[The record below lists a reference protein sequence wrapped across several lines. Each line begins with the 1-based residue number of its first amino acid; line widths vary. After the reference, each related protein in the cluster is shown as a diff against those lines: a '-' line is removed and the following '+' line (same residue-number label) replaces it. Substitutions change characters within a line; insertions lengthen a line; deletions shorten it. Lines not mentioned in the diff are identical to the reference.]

1 MSQVLLAHYIGL
13 HRRERMLYTKTP
25 TDLNGDSDP
34 SQSDRQLT
42 TTLVNALQLIDCQM
56 LDHLVIG
63 VEGIVSFSE
72 KNWI

>member
-1 MSQVLLAHYIGL
+1 
-13 HRRERMLYTKTP
+13 MLYTKTP

-42 TTLVNALQLIDCQM
+42 TTLVNALQLIDCKM

-63 VEGIVSFSE
+63 VEGIVSFIE
-72 KNWI
+72 KKWM